1 MNPVPFA
8 FDLVQSYTASM
19 KSETLKTMI
28 TLATSAFGLV
38 AALAWN
44 SAITELFKRIFGSAQ
59 SIIGLFVYAIF
70 VTVIAVMVTTHLG
83 RAAQRVADLEK
94 KK

>member
-1 MNPVPFA
+1 
-8 FDLVQSYTASM
+8 M

-44 SAITELFKRIFGSAQ
+44 SAITELFKRVFGQAQ
-59 SIIGLFVYAIF
+59 GIISLFVYAIL
-70 VTVIAVMVTTHLG
+70 VTVIAVAVTTRLG
-83 RAAQRVADLEK
+83 NLAQRIADREK

>member
-1 MNPVPFA
+1 
-8 FDLVQSYTASM
+8 M

-44 SAITELFKRIFGSAQ
+44 SAITELFKKIFGSAQ
-59 SIIGLFVYAIF
+59 GIIGLFVYAIV

-83 RAAQRVADLEK
+83 RAQQRLADAEK

>member
-1 MNPVPFA
+1 MSRLFA
-8 FDLVQSYTASM
+8 FGAVGPYTLFM

-44 SAITELFKRIFGSAQ
+44 SAITELFKKIFGSA
-59 SIIGLFVYAIF
+59 SGIISLFVYAIV

-83 RAAQRVADLEK
+83 RAAQRLSDAEK

>member
-1 MNPVPFA
+1 
-8 FDLVQSYTASM
+8 M

-28 TLATSAFGLV
+28 TLSSSAFGLV

-44 SAITELFKRIFGSAQ
+44 SAITELFKRIFGSAS
-59 SIIGLFVYAIF
+59 SIIGLFAYAIV

-83 RAAQRVADLEK
+83 RAAQRVADKEK
-94 KK
+94 QQ